1 MAWADL
7 GWDGDGGEDVEALF
21 SCLCA
26 ASHADR
32 EAMIRL
38 SHTSTYL
45 ILLIALSLVLFSS
58 RAAWFSQVDS
68 LAFGVHARISCEWY
82 CGIAYS
88 VTRMLIHTSFWN
100 AA

>member
-32 EAMIRL
+32 EATIRL
-38 SHTSTYL
+38 SHV
-45 ILLIALSLVLFSS
+45 IQAHILFSS
-58 RAAWFSQVDS
+58 LPSASCYFLLTQLGSPKLILS
-68 LAFGVHARISCEWY
+68 LLVSMHGYHVN
-82 CGIAYS
+82 GT
-88 VTRMLIHTSFWN
+88 VV
-100 AA
+100 